1 MKILLTGGGSGGHFY
16 PLIAVAQ
23 EIKNIIYEKKLIE
36 AKIYYM
42 SDDPYDLNMLSSNNI
57 SFIKIRAGKIRRYF
71 SIKNFF
77 DPLKTLWGIVIAIWR
92 VFIIYPDVVFSKGGY
107 ASLPALWAAR
117 LFRIPVFIHESDSHP
132 GRANLWAAKFA
143 QRIALSYPEAMS
155 YFPVAK
161 TAVTGNPIR
170 KEILYPVKEGAHK
183 FLELNTQ
190 DPVILII
197 GGSQGAVNINN
208 TVLEILPQLIEKY
221 QIIHQTGQANWLE
234 VKNRSQVILTDN
246 KNSDRYKPFPYLN
259 DLALRMAAGAADL
272 VITRAGSVIFEIAY
286 WEIPS
291 IIIPIPKNVSHDQY
305 SNAFTYARS
314 GGAIVIEEN
323 NLTASVLLSE
333 VNRLLENAV
342 LLAEMKAGARTF
354 TKPNAG
360 RVIAEEIVKIALKHE
375 S

>member
-1 MKILLTGGGSGGHFY
+1 MKILLTGGGTGGHFY

-23 EIKNIIYEKKLIE
+23 EIKNIVYEKKLIE

-42 SDDPYDLNMLSSNNI
+42 SDSPYDTDMLLANNI
-57 SFIKIRAGKIRRYF
+57 SFIKIPAGKMRRYF
-71 SIKNFF
+71 SLKNIF
-77 DPLKTLWGIVIAIWR
+77 DPFKTVWGIFRAIYKL
-92 VFIIYPDVVFSKGGY
+92 FIIYPDVVFSKGGY

-117 LFRIPVFIHESDSHP
+117 LLRIPIFIHESDSHP
-132 GRANLWAAKFA
+132 GRTNLWSAKFA
-143 QRIALSYPEAMS
+143 QRIALSYPEAMP
-155 YFPVAK
+155 YFPTEK

-183 FLELNTQ
+183 FLELEDNRPT
-190 DPVILII
+190 ILII

-208 TVLEILPQLIEKY
+208 TILDILPQLVEKY
-221 QIIHQTGQANWLE
+221 QIIHQTGKANWEE
-234 VKNRSQVILTDN
+234 VRNRSQVILAEN
-246 KNSDRYKPFPYLN
+246 KNVGHYKLFPYLN
-259 DLALRMAAGAADL
+259 DLAMRMAAGASDL
-272 VITRAGSVIFEIAY
+272 VITRAGSIVFEIAY

-291 IIIPIPKNVSHDQY
+291 IVIPIPKSISHDQY
-305 SNAFTYARS
+305 TNAFTYARS

-333 VNRLLENAV
+333 INRLLENPT
-342 LLAEMKAGARTF
+342 LLNEMKIGARSF